1 MKNGLCRSE
10 QRTGSRTQKQP
21 LDRKSAIQVS
31 CEPNFLDKVPNTS
44 CRHKL
49 APGGSAAAVFAV
61 RDGRGFGNSGDGDRA
76 AEQDKGDGL
85 CDSELFD
92 PTLRV
97 QKLPFRRP
105 RWLSTSRLSQ
115 ACLTPARDT
124 RSRSIRSSR
133 MRASRERWSSSM
145 LGTLWPRRLVLGMA
159 PSKVRI
165 LRAQPGA
172 ASANI
177 SPGSEDV

>member
-1 MKNGLCRSE
+1 MIADHIVLPVES
-10 QRTGSRTQKQP
+10 QSPYPYT
-21 LDRKSAIQVS
+21 LDGKHPSVGDALETFSILGVVASATERLRLVH
-31 CEPNFLDKVPNTS
+31 L
-44 CRHKL
+44 
-49 APGGSAAAVFAV
+49 
-61 RDGRGFGNSGDGDRA
+61 RA
-76 AEQDKGDGL
+76 GVG
-85 CDSELFD
+85 FD

-145 LGTLWPRRLVLGMA
+145 LGTLWPRRLVLCMA
-159 PSKVRI
+159 PSKVRM

>member
-1 MKNGLCRSE
+1 MVDMSHLPPRGASIAPPPCKIEVDTPGFSSRRFRS
-10 QRTGSRTQKQP
+10 
-21 LDRKSAIQVS
+21 
-31 CEPNFLDKVPNTS
+31 N
-44 CRHKL
+44 
-49 APGGSAAAVFAV
+49 
-61 RDGRGFGNSGDGDRA
+61 DGRGFGNSGDGDRA
-76 AEQDKGDGL
+76 AEQGKGDGL

-97 QKLPFRRP
+97 QKLPFRRS